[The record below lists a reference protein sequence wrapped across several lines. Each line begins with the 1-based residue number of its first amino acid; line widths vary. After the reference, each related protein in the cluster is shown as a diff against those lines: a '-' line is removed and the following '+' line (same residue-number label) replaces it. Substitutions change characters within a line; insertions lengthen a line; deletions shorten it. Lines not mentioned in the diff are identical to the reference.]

1 MKEINTNWQK
11 RRQIYR
17 RTQANKPYLGTVFTV
32 YCLSHVLLSRAR
44 VHGSVEHVEA
54 VYGQYTQFASTQAQV
69 WAFAAFCSG
78 RCSAF
83 QHLWTPGSWHP
94 WHDNCTVLS
103 VKSFF
108 WAGSFIAGTRL
119 LPLPRRFLPVSVG
132 LGSNSPWIG
141 WYWQK
146 NAMGRSVGRSVTIGS
161 VFPLVG
167 LIQPWTSLF

>member
-1 MKEINTNWQK
+1 M
-11 RRQIYR
+11 
-17 RTQANKPYLGTVFTV
+17 
-32 YCLSHVLLSRAR
+32 
-44 VHGSVEHVEA
+44 
-54 VYGQYTQFASTQAQV
+54 

-146 NAMGRSVGRSVTIGS
+146 NAMGGSVGQSLLAQCFLWSARFSPERPCFNRNGHLKNTLTRGMSI
-161 VFPLVG
+161 FPIFRQTTKLTNDN
-167 LIQPWTSLF
+167 WTHHNTQFKQ